1 MGIGAREI
9 LVLLVIALLLF
20 GAKRLPDLARSLG
33 RSARILK
40 AEIRTTADTGE
51 QPGAGTG
58 PARAA
63 EDAAASRPRQS
74 PPEQPRPQAVAHAAA
89 SAEPPLEGTVV
100 SHRHADR

>member
-40 AEIRTTADTGE
+40 TEMRTTADTGG
-51 QPGAGTG
+51 QPGGDTGTE
-58 PARAA
+58 PARTTAP
-63 EDAAASRPRQS
+63 DRPQQA
-74 PPEQPRPQAVAHAAA
+74 QPRPKAVAYAAGS
-89 SAEPPLEGTVV
+89 SAPPLEGTVV
-100 SHRHADR
+100 SHRRTEG